1 MNIGNLVLLL
11 IILGVIVQLLGAHR
25 RAQRERRAGETRDAI
40 EPSAE
45 NGAEDQLP
53 DDEVPEGY
61 VIDERCDDG
70 RIVLRPVTDVKR
82 LDPENVGR

>member
-11 IILGVIVQLLGAHR
+11 IILGVIVQLVGSHR
-25 RAQRERRAGETRDAI
+25 RAQRERAGATPDAI
-40 EPSAE
+40 EPSAV

-61 VIDERCDDG
+61 VIDERRDDG
-70 RIVLRPVTDVKR
+70 RIVLRPVTDVTR
-82 LDPENVGR
+82 MDRENVGR

>member
-1 MNIGNLVLLL
+1 MNIGNLVLLV
-11 IILGVIVQLLGAHR
+11 IILGVIVQLVGAHR
-25 RAQRERRAGETRDAI
+25 RAQRERAAATADPI

-45 NGAEDQLP
+45 NGVEDQLP

-61 VIDERCDDG
+61 VIDERRDDG

-82 LDPENVGR
+82 MDRENVGR